1 MRTREVQY
9 LNWSG
14 DVLIFDTGVP
24 DEMSRKESFVQNTAI
39 TSEVY
44 AVQHNSSLICESQTA
59 NPKKCHTHT
68 NVTPSPWNRC
78 KITVFVHIESN
89 SWSIFTKQKAL
100 MIHPSMKWE
109 DYAKK
114 KLERSSLDSFPRVGH
129 FIPNSSKII
138 LFLRNV
144 SQRWDTRSKHISNI
158 FITKLNS
165 WKKNE
170 HHWTSE
176 TWDWVLTRSLG
187 RTKCADDMLE
197 MRIVKN
203 GSNVQI
209 KVEMNVIV

>member
-14 DVLIFDTGVP
+14 DVLLFLTQVYLMKCRERKVLFKTLQSP
-24 DEMSRKESFVQNTAI
+24 VKYTQFNTTLHWYVSRKLWI
-39 TSEVY
+39 
-44 AVQHNSSLICESQTA
+44 
-59 NPKKCHTHT
+59 PKK
-68 NVTPSPWNRC
+68 VTSTRIWPSPWNRC

-144 SQRWDTRSKHISNI
+144 NQRSDTRSKHISNT

-170 HHWTSE
+170 HYWTSG
-176 TWDWVLTRSLG
+176 TWDWVLTRSLR
-187 RTKCADDMLE
+187 RTKWADDMLE
-197 MRIVKN
+197 MRIVNN